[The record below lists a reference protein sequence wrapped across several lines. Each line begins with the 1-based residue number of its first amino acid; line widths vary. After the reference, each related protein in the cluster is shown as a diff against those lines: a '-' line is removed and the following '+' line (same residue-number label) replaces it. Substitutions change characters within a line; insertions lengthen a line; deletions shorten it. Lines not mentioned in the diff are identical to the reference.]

1 MNFFSLFGPNIYS
14 SNHENASENSRPSSQ
29 NVLSTIFSSE
39 IQELMTQVLNQ
50 PSSTTQETQTTETAQ
65 TEDDL
70 IYFETSPVNTGL
82 PLSLLNS
89 RTTLA
94 VKTDDV
100 ESTCVICHNNIE
112 KNSIYR
118 KINQCEHMFHVQCI
132 DEWLQSNSTCPVC
145 RLQIG
150 NSEEEGT
157 ANRPRRTSTFSLPI
171 YSIRYA

>member
-14 SNHENASENSRPSSQ
+14 SNHESTGENSPPSSQ
-29 NVLSTIFSSE
+29 NVLSSIFSSE
-39 IQELMTQVLNQ
+39 IQELLAQVLNQ
-50 PSSTTQETQTTETAQ
+50 PSSTTQETQTATA
-65 TEDDL
+65 EDDL
-70 IYFETSPVNTGL
+70 IYFETSPANTGL
-82 PLSLLNS
+82 PLSLLTS
-89 RTTLA
+89 RTTLG
-94 VKTDDV
+94 VKTDDA

-150 NSEEEGT
+150 NSEDEGAT
-157 ANRPRRTSTFSLPI
+157 NRPRRTSTFLPV

>member
-14 SNHENASENSRPSSQ
+14 SNHENAEENSRPSSQ
-29 NVLSTIFSSE
+29 NVLSNIFSSE
-39 IQELMTQVLNQ
+39 IQELLSQVLNQ
-50 PSSTTQETQTTETAQ
+50 PSSTTQETQTAT

-70 IYFETSPVNTGL
+70 IYFETSPANTGL
-82 PLSLLNS
+82 PLSLLTS
-89 RTTLA
+89 RTTLG
-94 VKTDDV
+94 VKTDDA

-150 NSEEEGT
+150 NSEDEGAT
-157 ANRPRRTSTFSLPI
+157 NRPRRTSTFLPI